1 MASSIR
7 SSGTIYLVLMMMMGE
22 AIVGDFGQ
30 SLYVSRQTS
39 TYSCYELC
47 PTLLAVAG
55 VVGVVGAVSV
65 NTA

>member
-39 TYSCYELC
+39 T
-47 PTLLAVAG
+47 
-55 VVGVVGAVSV
+55 
-65 NTA
+65 